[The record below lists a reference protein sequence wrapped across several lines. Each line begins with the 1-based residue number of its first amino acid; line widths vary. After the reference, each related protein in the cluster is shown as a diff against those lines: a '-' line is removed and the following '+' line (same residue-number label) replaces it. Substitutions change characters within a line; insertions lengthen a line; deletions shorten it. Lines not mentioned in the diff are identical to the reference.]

1 MQTLLSIQSCHYILS
16 FSSEQDGY
24 KTELV
29 PFLVGGGGA
38 YLYNQKGGLMC
49 KAGKQCVSIAGWGES
64 VDIALIHIDHISLCL
79 FLRREIKTLE
89 VFGSFINPG

>member
-29 PFLVGGGGA
+29 PFLGGGA

-49 KAGKQCVSIAGWGES
+49 KAGKQCVSIGVGES
-64 VDIALIHIDHISLCL
+64 VDIALIHIDHVSSCL

-89 VFGSFINPG
+89 VFGSFINPS

>member
-1 MQTLLSIQSCHYILS
+1 MQTSLSIQSCYYILS

-29 PFLVGGGGA
+29 PFFWGGA

-49 KAGKQCVSIAGWGES
+49 KAGKQCVSIGGEEGLW
-64 VDIALIHIDHISLCL
+64 ILPLFILIMYPCAC
-79 FLRREIKTLE
+79 F
-89 VFGSFINPG
+89 

>member
-16 FSSEQDGY
+16 FSSEQDCY

-29 PFLVGGGGA
+29 PFLGGGA

-49 KAGKQCVSIAGWGES
+49 KAGKQCVSIGGGES
-64 VDIALIHIDHISLCL
+64 LWILPLFILIMYPYAC
-79 FLRREIKTLE
+79 F
-89 VFGSFINPG
+89 

>member
-29 PFLVGGGGA
+29 PFFGGGA

-49 KAGKQCVSIAGWGES
+49 KAGKQCVSIGGGES
-64 VDIALIHIDHISLCL
+64 LWILPLFILIMYPYAC
-79 FLRREIKTLE
+79 F
-89 VFGSFINPG
+89 